1 MLLDENK
8 ILVVGGKNQN
18 AVDLKS
24 TEIINFSTNTTKIGA
39 DLIEPRSEFG
49 LVFVGPQNSSQNTH
63 ILAIAGNSN
72 GFKLKSVEK
81 WIIDQ
86 ERWEKQLYSLTKE
99 SSGFGYLA
107 VPQKVL
113 DPQFQGKYN

>member
-49 LVFVGPQNSSQNTH
+49 LVSVGPQKSSN
-63 ILAIAGNSN
+63 ILAIGGNSN
-72 GFKLKSVEK
+72 GSKLKSVEHWKKAEEK
-81 WIIDQ
+81 W
-86 ERWEKQLYSLTKE
+86 EPFTYLLNKE
-99 SSGFGYLA
+99 ISDFGCLA
-107 VPQKVL
+107 VSPKFQKN
-113 DPQFQGKYN
+113 QGTFLI